1 MKNRGELK
9 KHYRF
14 MTKVI
19 WKLHLTHDPGL
30 DFESQKINA
39 MKTITGAT
47 GKSETWFAD
56 WITVLFHFL
65 LLIRWLCL
73 FVCFLNEWASLV
85 AQTGKIL
92 PVMQETQVWPLGWED
107 PLERGIASYPLQ
119 YSWVENLMDRGLW
132 SATVHAVA
140 KSQTQLSD
148 SHFYFFTFFNLKKK
162 YQNIY

>member
-1 MKNRGELK
+1 MKITFN
-9 KHYRF
+9 
-14 MTKVI
+14 T
-19 WKLHLTHDPGL
+19 WSWTGL
-30 DFESQKINA
+30 
-39 MKTITGAT
+39 
-47 GKSETWFAD
+47 
-56 WITVLFHFL
+56 WITKNKRYEDHYWGNWKKWNMVCRLDNCIVSFPASDQRIVFV
-65 LLIRWLCL
+65 CL

-85 AQTGKIL
+85 AQTGKIQ

-148 SHFYFFTFFNLKKK
+148 SHFHFFTFFNLKKK

>member
-1 MKNRGELK
+1 MKQWPEFLKGELK

-19 WKLHLTHDPGL
+19 RKLHLTHDPGL

-65 LLIRWLCL
+65 LLIRGLCL

-85 AQTGKIL
+85 AQTGKKSACNAGDPGL
-92 PVMQETQVWPLGWED
+92 TPWLGRSPGE
-107 PLERGIASYPLQ
+107 GNS
-119 YSWVENLMDRGLW
+119 
-132 SATVHAVA
+132 
-140 KSQTQLSD
+140 
-148 SHFYFFTFFNLKKK
+148 
-162 YQNIY
+162 